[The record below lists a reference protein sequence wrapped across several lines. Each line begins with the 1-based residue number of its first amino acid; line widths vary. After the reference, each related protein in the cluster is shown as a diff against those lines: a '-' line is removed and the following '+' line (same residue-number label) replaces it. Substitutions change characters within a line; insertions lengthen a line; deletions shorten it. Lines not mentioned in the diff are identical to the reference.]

1 MTPVRLLL
9 DECTPL
15 GLLRSFTAHPDFQ
28 GAAHGVV
35 HVTQIGWS
43 GIQNGRLLARMRES
57 GFDGLITT
65 DRNLAFQQDVSESEL
80 FVIVLESRT
89 NRLEDLIPAA
99 ASALMVLPTI
109 RKGQVVRVSAT
120 TRPLE

>member
-1 MTPVRLLL
+1 
-9 DECTPL
+9 
-15 GLLRSFTAHPDFQ
+15 
-28 GAAHGVV
+28 
-35 HVTQIGWS
+35 
-43 GIQNGRLLARMRES
+43 MRES

-65 DRNLAFQQDVSESEL
+65 DRNLAFQQDVPESEL

-99 ASALMVLPTI
+99 ASALMMLPTI

>member
-28 GAAHGVV
+28 GATHGVV

-65 DRNLAFQQDVSESEL
+65 DRNLAFQQDVEGSDV
-80 FVIVLESRT
+80 FIVVLESRT
-89 NRLEDLIPAA
+89 NCLEDLVPAA
-99 ASALMVLPTI
+99 SRALVMLPSI
-109 RKGQVVRVSAT
+109 LKGQVVPVNVIPSR
-120 TRPLE
+120 E